1 MSGVDLSRLPLISA
15 NLESANL
22 AGADLTRA
30 NLGCANLAGADLA
43 SVTLFWT
50 HFGLASYS
58 KATRWPEGGAADTR
72 GYPVGDGTL
81 DPNCWDILDL
91 VGAWGDADE

>member
-22 AGADLTRA
+22 AGANLAGADLTRA
-30 NLGCANLAGADLA
+30 NLADADLA

-50 HFGLASYS
+50 DFGLASYS

-72 GYPVGDGTL
+72 GYPVGEGTL

-91 VGAWGDADE
+91 VGPWGDADE